1 MIIILSHR
9 CNLSCLVARC
19 DVLIGGLLQ
28 AMWIK
33 DYESS
38 FDGGYFGLCTR
49 CGEALLATTVEQ
61 LGGNVIP
68 TIHCFIVETYCPNI
82 PRHPSYFKHEKN
94 ERCRKKRYFKSS
106 KVFSSP
112 HFDSLGTKRKKK
124 RSRKKTFH
132 VSHGGRKSFP
142 ILCKLH
148 KKFTTFISCITL
160 CAPKRILQRRS
171 WIKFFSSWRK

>member
-49 CGEALLATTVEQ
+49 CGEALLAATVEQ

-112 HFDSLGTKRKKK
+112 HFDSLGTKRKKNEAE
-124 RSRKKTFH
+124 RKLFTSLTVEEKVFQFCANCIKNLPL
-132 VSHGGRKSFP
+132 SYLAS
-142 ILCKLH
+142 LCVHQSGYCKGE
-148 KKFTTFISCITL
+148 
-160 CAPKRILQRRS
+160 AE
-171 WIKFFSSWRK
+171 